1 MRGRASNGRA
11 MSALEFAVSG
21 AACEPYAAAP
31 QLTLRLRVRE
41 TSGAHVHA
49 IALRAQI
56 QIEPQRRRYA
66 PGESARL
73 VDLFGPPER
82 YGDTL
87 RPLLWTH
94 VSALVVGF
102 SGETDVELHIP
113 CSYDFAIAAHKYLT
127 ALADGEI
134 PLILLF
140 SGTVFVDGAQG
151 VASEFVSWSC
161 EARYRLPVS
170 VWRATMDAH
179 FPNEAWIRM
188 SRAAFEELDRYR
200 VAHGLRTWDAA
211 LERLCGRAL
220 VKP

>member
-1 MRGRASNGRA
+1 
-11 MSALEFAVSG
+11 MSALDFAVIG

-31 QLTLRLRVRE
+31 QLSLRLRVRE
-41 TSGAHVHA
+41 TTGARVHA

-56 QIEPQRRRYA
+56 NIEPQNRRYA
-66 PGESARL
+66 PAESERL

-102 SGETDVELHIP
+102 TGESEVELHVP

-151 VASEFVSWSC
+151 VASEFVPWSA
-161 EARYRLPVS
+161 EARYRLPVA

-179 FPNEAWIRM
+179 FPNEAWIRIG
-188 SRAAFEELDRYR
+188 RDTFAELDRYR
-200 VAHGLRTWDAA
+200 VANGLRTWDAA
-211 LERLCGRAL
+211 LERLCEGAL
-220 VKP
+220 VEP